1 MIGRMAAT
9 ATDKV
14 RTLLLGKVLGV
25 ERHEY
30 VGVAWSFVYFF
41 CVLSSYYM
49 LRPMREALGVD
60 SGVGSIPWLFSSTFV
75 VMLGATSVF
84 GWITSRFPR
93 RVFLPW
99 VYIFFAANILI
110 FYGLFQYA
118 ISNNVTTVWIGRV
131 FFVWISVF
139 NLFVVSVF
147 WSFMADIYTREQ
159 GRRLFGV
166 ISAGGSAGALAGPFV
181 VSSLVVPLGFSNLL
195 PLSAVLLLFS
205 IYCIRR
211 LRHWAQ
217 TERADGA
224 VPPPPKPLGGSAFAG
239 VSNVAKSGYLSS
251 ISAQQI
257 IASLLGTALYM
268 FMNYLV
274 GEAVEGTDQR
284 TRIFGFIDAAT
295 GVLSLLIQLLV
306 VKHSVRSL
314 GIGLTLAFLPL
325 VSVIGFTVLA
335 MNPVLMFVAI
345 FQATRRAIGFGF
357 AKPSSDMLYSVVT
370 PEQKYKS
377 KNFIETAV
385 YRGGDLIGSW
395 SVKALWGLGITGV
408 SILLVPFAVLWTGI
422 ALWLGREYKHRA
434 ASQRTGQADEQDNL
448 D

>member
-1 MIGRMAAT
+1 MN
-9 ATDKV
+9 KL
-14 RTLLLGKVLGV
+14 RTLLLGKVLGI

-30 VGVAWSFVYFF
+30 VGVAWSFIYFF

-60 SGVGSIPWLFSSTFV
+60 SGVASIPWLFSSTFV
-75 VMLGATSVF
+75 VMLGATSIF
-84 GWITSRFPR
+84 GWIASRFAR

-99 VYIFFAANILI
+99 VYVFFAANILI
-110 FYGLFQYA
+110 FYGLFQHA
-118 ISNNVTTVWIGRV
+118 IGHGMTTVWIGRV

-159 GRRLFGV
+159 GRRLFGI

-181 VSSLVVPLGFSNLL
+181 VSTLVVPLGFSNLL
-195 PLSAVLLLFS
+195 PLSAALLLFS

-211 LRHWAQ
+211 LRRWAHS
-217 TERADGA
+217 EYHDEGGDK
-224 VPPPPKPLGGSAFAG
+224 PPPPKPLGGSALAG
-239 VSNVAKSGYLSS
+239 VSHVAKSRYLSS
-251 ISAQQI
+251 IGAKQI

-284 TRIFGFIDAAT
+284 TQFFGYIDAAT
-295 GVLSLLIQLLV
+295 GVLSLLFQLLV
-306 VKHSVRSL
+306 VRHSVRRL
-314 GIGLTLAFLPL
+314 GIGITLAFLPL
-325 VSVIGFTVLA
+325 VSAVGFTVIA
-335 MNPVLMFVAI
+335 VNPALIFIAV

-357 AKPSSDMLYSVVT
+357 VKPSSDMLYSVVT

-377 KNFIETAV
+377 KNFIDTAV
-385 YRGGDLIGSW
+385 YRAGDVIGSW
-395 SVKALWGLGITGV
+395 SVTAMWGLGIAGI
-408 SILLVPFAVLWTGI
+408 SLALVPFALLWTGI
-422 ALWLGREYKHRA
+422 ALWLGDEYKRRA
-434 ASQRTGQADEQDNL
+434 LLQRAEETDG
-448 D
+448 

>member
-1 MIGRMAAT
+1 MIGDMAAT
-9 ATDKV
+9 ILNNI
-14 RTLLLGKVLGV
+14 RTLLLGKVLGI

-30 VGVAWSFVYFF
+30 IGVAWSFIYFF

-60 SGVGSIPWLFSSTFV
+60 SGVASIPWLFSSTFV
-75 VMLGATSVF
+75 VMLGATSIF
-84 GWITSRFPR
+84 GWIASRFAR

-99 VYIFFAANILI
+99 VYIFFAVNILI
-110 FYGLFQYA
+110 FYALFQYA
-118 ISNNVTTVWIGRV
+118 IGNGMTTIWIGRV

-159 GRRLFGV
+159 GRRLFGI
-166 ISAGGSAGALAGPFV
+166 ISAGGSAGALAGPVV
-181 VSSLVVPLGFSNLL
+181 VSTLVVPLGFSNLL

-211 LRHWAQ
+211 LRRWAHS
-217 TERADGA
+217 EHEGKNGDR
-224 VPPPPKPLGGSAFAG
+224 PPPPRPLGGSALAG
-239 VSNVAKSGYLSS
+239 VSHVVKSSYLSS
-251 ISAQQI
+251 IGAQQI

-274 GEAVEGTDQR
+274 GEAIEGTDQR
-284 TRIFGFIDAAT
+284 TRLFGFIDAAT
-295 GVLSLLIQLLV
+295 GVLSLLFQLLV
-306 VKHSVRSL
+306 VRHSVRRL
-314 GIGLTLAFLPL
+314 GIGVTLAFLPV
-325 VSVIGFTVLA
+325 VSAVGFAVLA
-335 MNPVLMFVAI
+335 INPALIFVAV

-357 AKPSSDMLYSVVT
+357 VKPSVDMLYSVVT

-385 YRGGDLIGSW
+385 YRGGDVIGSW
-395 SVKALWGLGITGV
+395 SVTAVWGLGLTGI
-408 SILLVPFAVLWTGI
+408 SLALLPFAVFWTGI
-422 ALWLGREYKHRA
+422 ALWLGVEYKRRA
-434 ASQRTGQADEQDNL
+434 VSLRASEADA
-448 D
+448 

>member
-1 MIGRMAAT
+1 MSADASDNPTRNVLA
-9 ATDKV
+9 
-14 RTLLLGKVLGV
+14 RVLGL

-30 VGVAWSFVYFF
+30 IGVAWSFVYFF

-60 SGVGSIPWLFSSTFV
+60 SGVGTIPWLFSSTFV
-75 VMLGATSVF
+75 IMLGATSVF
-84 GWITSRFPR
+84 GWIASRYPR
-93 RVFLPW
+93 RTFLPW
-99 VYIFFAANILI
+99 VYVFFAANILI

-118 ISNNVTTVWIGRV
+118 ISNDITTVWIGRV

-166 ISAGGSAGALAGPFV
+166 ISAGGSAGALAGPFI
-181 VSSLVVPLGFSNLL
+181 VSTLVVPLGFQNLL
-195 PLSAVLLLFS
+195 PISAALLLFS
-205 IYCIRR
+205 ILCIRQ
-211 LRHWAQ
+211 LRRWVQSEHSGETVETMA
-217 TERADGA
+217 T
-224 VPPPPKPLGGSAFAG
+224 PKPLGGGALDGISH
-239 VSNVAKSGYLSS
+239 VAKSKFLAS
-251 ISAQQI
+251 ISAKQI

-295 GVLSLLIQLLV
+295 GVLSLLFQLLV
-306 VKHSVRSL
+306 VKHSVRRL
-314 GIGLTLAFLPL
+314 GLGMTLALLPL

-335 MNPVLMFVAI
+335 VNPTLMFVAV
-345 FQATRRAIGFGF
+345 FQAARRAIGFGF
-357 AKPSSDMLYSVVT
+357 VKPSTDMLYSVVT
-370 PEQKYKS
+370 PDEKYKS

-385 YRGGDLIGSW
+385 YRGGDLVGTW
-395 SVKALWGLGITGV
+395 SVKAMWGIGISWI
-408 SILLVPFAVLWTGI
+408 SIALVPFAILWALI
-422 ALWLGREYKHRA
+422 ALWLGREYRRRA
-434 ASQRTGQADEQDNL
+434 ATDTTGETSESETLESA
-448 D
+448 